1 MTGESYHVPAPID
14 RRTVVMLYVPTL
26 VPVHSDILPGGR
38 GPMARYRL
46 RFLLQEF
53 DVLGEEVIIG
63 RSPDCHISIE
73 DPLVSRQH
81 ARIRVAGEAPTVEDM
96 GSRNGVRVNGRP
108 IKAATPL
115 KDGDRIR
122 LGTQDLVFTVVK
134 TRERG
139 VRATGFMRHC
149 NVCGTAYPE
158 GAQSCPHCGA
168 ATAPDEDTMSG
179 IQIDTRGSWTLHL
192 LAEVIEKALST
203 NKLVDAERL
212 LRKASNEIDTRIA
225 AGDKLDNA
233 NMTLVS
239 TYAMRLAQATN
250 GGEWLL
256 WTLHLHEKLNVIP
269 SPTIIDYL
277 EQIDIQAMPD
287 VSRAVSAY
295 ASQLLA
301 AAVEMTLTKTELD
314 VLTRLEAYARRSE
327 A

>member
-1 MTGESYHVPAPID
+1 
-14 RRTVVMLYVPTL
+14 
-26 VPVHSDILPGGR
+26 
-38 GPMARYRL
+38 MARYRL

-81 ARIRVAGEAPTVEDM
+81 AKIRVSGDTPTVEDM

-108 IKAATPL
+108 IKVATAL

-134 TRERG
+134 VRERG

-168 ATAPDEDTMSG
+168 STTPDEDTMSG
-179 IQIDTRGSWTLHL
+179 IQVDTRGSWTLHL

-203 NKLVDAERL
+203 DKIKDADRL
-212 LRKASNEIDTRIA
+212 LRKASNEIDARLTSGER
-225 AGDKLDNA
+225 LDNT

-239 TYAMRLAQATN
+239 TYAMRLAQAAN
-250 GGEWLL
+250 DGEWLVWAL
-256 WTLHLHEKLNVIP
+256 QLHERLKVIP
-269 SPTIIDYL
+269 SPTVIDYL
-277 EQIDIQAMPD
+277 ERIDIQAMPN
-287 VSRAVSAY
+287 VSRMVSSY
-295 ASQLLA
+295 ATNVLSA
-301 AAVEMTLTKTELD
+301 ASESTLTKTELD
-314 VLTRLEAYARRSE
+314 VLKRLEAYARRSE
-327 A
+327 V